1 MVKINQL
8 DSSVYNRIAAGEVVE
23 RPKSVIKEL
32 VENSIDAGATEITIE
47 IEDGGKSSI
56 KITDNGCGISREY
69 VATAFLPHATSKISN
84 VEDLDTIATLGFRGE
99 ALASIAS
106 VSIIELTTRAFDE
119 QVGSRIEL
127 KGGEVIGIEEADCNH
142 GTTICVRRLFYNT
155 PAREKFLKKA
165 KSEEGEVTKTVSDL
179 ILANPTIAFRYYADS
194 SCIFTSTGGGLEDAV
209 FAVYPRSITSKLIPV
224 SYRQG
229 NYSVSG
235 YISTPELTK
244 PNRSYQTAII
254 NGRIIVNSTVST
266 AISSGYGSALMKR
279 AFPVY
284 VIDIVMPFD
293 ELDVNVHP
301 NKTDVRFLDSRNIFS
316 LLYRAVESALSGNAA
331 VFSAKN
337 VLDNDNKPKDDL
349 FEPNKS
355 SSDTNNSNITHNS
368 EQLKSKTD
376 TISDID
382 KDYNTCS
389 SSNKITNED
398 KILSRECN
406 DDIANIVKPIIDD
419 DATTA
424 ATKTELTKQREK
436 STDDTI
442 ERLSTMMPINKGTV
456 GVSGK
461 ITFREP
467 VTDAIYAKAPKKKE
481 EHCESDLFIQVE
493 ELFKENYN
501 VIGQIFN
508 TYVIVHKGEYV
519 YLIDQ
524 HAAHERL
531 LYDDLSERLAKGSVL
546 SQQLLIPQIIDVSA
560 TDAGYLKEILPELAA
575 IGLDIEEFGAN
586 TFKVSAV
593 PSMLISFDLEK
604 FIDALLADRNK
615 LSQIKVKD
623 LLHDTLAVTACKAA
637 IKAGDKLNDYQIKAL
652 LNLMKDNTPLQCPHG
667 RPAIIAFTRKDID
680 KLFRRIL

>member
-127 KGGEVIGIEEADCNH
+127 KGGEVIDIEDADCNN

-284 VIDIVMPFD
+284 VIDVVMPFD

-331 VFSAKN
+331 VFSARN
-337 VLDNDNKPKDDL
+337 VFDEDNKIKNDV
-349 FEPNKS
+349 FEQNKS
-355 SSDTNNSNITHNS
+355 SSDTNNSNIIHNS
-368 EQLKSKTD
+368 EQSKVKINATSEND
-376 TISDID
+376 KDNTTHSASDIIISES
-382 KDYNTCS
+382 KV
-389 SSNKITNED
+389 
-398 KILSRECN
+398 LSRKQN
-406 DDIANIVKPIIDD
+406 DDISNKVKPVIDD
-419 DATTA
+419 VTTV
-424 ATKTELTKQREK
+424 ATKTAPTNQREK

-442 ERLSTMMPINKGTV
+442 ERLATMMPVNKGTV

-481 EHCESDLFIQVE
+481 EHCESDLFIQAE

-560 TDAGYLKEILPELAA
+560 TDAGYLKEIIPELAA

-604 FIDALLADRNK
+604 FINALLADRNK
-615 LSQIKVKD
+615 LSQIKVKN

>member
-127 KGGEVIGIEEADCNH
+127 KGGEVIGIEDADCNN

-284 VIDIVMPFD
+284 VIDVVMPFD

-331 VFSAKN
+331 VFSARN
-337 VLDNDNKPKDDL
+337 VFDKDNKIKNDV

-355 SSDTNNSNITHNS
+355 SSDTNNSNIIHNS
-368 EQLKSKTD
+368 EQSKVKINATSEND
-376 TISDID
+376 KDNTTHSASDIIISES
-382 KDYNTCS
+382 KV
-389 SSNKITNED
+389 
-398 KILSRECN
+398 LSRKQN
-406 DDIANIVKPIIDD
+406 DDISNKVKPVIDD
-419 DATTA
+419 VTTA
-424 ATKTELTKQREK
+424 ATKTASTNQREK

-442 ERLSTMMPINKGTV
+442 ERLATMMPINKGTV

-481 EHCESDLFIQVE
+481 EHCESDLFIQAE

-560 TDAGYLKEILPELAA
+560 TDAGYLKEIIPELAA

-604 FIDALLADRNK
+604 FINALLADRNK
-615 LSQIKVKD
+615 LSQIKVKN

>member
-127 KGGEVIGIEEADCNH
+127 KGGEVIGIEDADCNN

-284 VIDIVMPFD
+284 VIDVVMPFD

-331 VFSAKN
+331 VFSARN
-337 VLDNDNKPKDDL
+337 VFDKDNKIKNDV

-355 SSDTNNSNITHNS
+355 SSDTNNSNIIHNS
-368 EQLKSKTD
+368 EQSKVKINTTSEND
-376 TISDID
+376 KDNTTHSASDIIISES
-382 KDYNTCS
+382 KV
-389 SSNKITNED
+389 
-398 KILSRECN
+398 LSRKQN
-406 DDIANIVKPIIDD
+406 DDISNKVKPVIDD
-419 DATTA
+419 VTTA
-424 ATKTELTKQREK
+424 ATKTASTNQREK

-442 ERLSTMMPINKGTV
+442 ERLATMMPINKGTV

-481 EHCESDLFIQVE
+481 EHCESDLFIQAE

-560 TDAGYLKEILPELAA
+560 TDAGYLKEIIPELAA

-604 FIDALLADRNK
+604 FINALLADRNK
-615 LSQIKVKD
+615 LSQIKVKN

>member
-127 KGGEVIGIEEADCNH
+127 KGGEVIGIEDADCNN

-284 VIDIVMPFD
+284 VIDVVMPFD

-331 VFSAKN
+331 VFSARN
-337 VLDNDNKPKDDL
+337 VFDKDNKIKNDV

-355 SSDTNNSNITHNS
+355 SSDTNNSNIIHNS
-368 EQLKSKTD
+368 EQSKVKINATSEND
-376 TISDID
+376 KDNTTHSASDIIISES
-382 KDYNTCS
+382 KV
-389 SSNKITNED
+389 
-398 KILSRECN
+398 LSRKQN
-406 DDIANIVKPIIDD
+406 DDISNKVKPVIDD
-419 DATTA
+419 VTTA
-424 ATKTELTKQREK
+424 DTKTAPTNQREK

-442 ERLSTMMPINKGTV
+442 KRLATMMPINKGTV

-481 EHCESDLFIQVE
+481 EHCESDLFIQAE

-560 TDAGYLKEILPELAA
+560 TDAGYLKEIIPELAA

-604 FIDALLADRNK
+604 FINALLADRNK
-615 LSQIKVKD
+615 LSQIKVKN

>member
-127 KGGEVIGIEEADCNH
+127 KGGEVIGIEDADCNN

-284 VIDIVMPFD
+284 VIDVVMPFD

-331 VFSAKN
+331 VFSARN
-337 VLDNDNKPKDDL
+337 VFDKDNKIKNDV

-355 SSDTNNSNITHNS
+355 SSDTNNSNIIHNS
-368 EQLKSKTD
+368 EQSKVKINATSEND
-376 TISDID
+376 KDNTTHSASDIIISES
-382 KDYNTCS
+382 KV
-389 SSNKITNED
+389 
-398 KILSRECN
+398 LSRKQN
-406 DDIANIVKPIIDD
+406 DDISNKVKPVIDD
-419 DATTA
+419 VTTA
-424 ATKTELTKQREK
+424 DTKTAPTNQREK

-442 ERLSTMMPINKGTV
+442 ERLATMMPINKGTV

-481 EHCESDLFIQVE
+481 EHCESDLFIQAE

-560 TDAGYLKEILPELAA
+560 TDAGYLKEIIPELAA

-604 FIDALLADRNK
+604 FINALLADRNK
-615 LSQIKVKD
+615 LSQIKVKN

>member
-127 KGGEVIGIEEADCNH
+127 KGGEVIGIEDADCNN

-284 VIDIVMPFD
+284 VIDVVMPFD

-331 VFSAKN
+331 VFSARN
-337 VLDNDNKPKDDL
+337 VFDKDNKIKNDV

-355 SSDTNNSNITHNS
+355 SSDTNNSNIIHNS
-368 EQLKSKTD
+368 EQSKVKINATSEND
-376 TISDID
+376 KDNTTHSASDIIISES
-382 KDYNTCS
+382 KV
-389 SSNKITNED
+389 
-398 KILSRECN
+398 LSRKQN
-406 DDIANIVKPIIDD
+406 DDISNKVKPVIDD
-419 DATTA
+419 VTTA
-424 ATKTELTKQREK
+424 DTKTAPTNQREK

-442 ERLSTMMPINKGTV
+442 KRLATMMPINKGTV

-481 EHCESDLFIQVE
+481 EHCESDLFIQAE

-560 TDAGYLKEILPELAA
+560 TDAGYLKEIIPELAA

-604 FIDALLADRNK
+604 FINALLADRNK
-615 LSQIKVKD
+615 LSQIKVKN
-623 LLHDTLAVTACKAA
+623 LLHDTLAVTACKTA
-637 IKAGDKLNDYQIKAL
+637 IKAGDKLNDYQINAL

>member
-119 QVGSRIEL
+119 QAGSRIEL
-127 KGGEVIGIEEADCNH
+127 KGGEVIGIEDADCNN

-209 FAVYPRSITSKLIPV
+209 FAVYPRSITSNLIPV

-235 YISTPELTK
+235 FISTPELTK

-284 VIDIVMPFD
+284 VIDVVMPFD

-331 VFSAKN
+331 VFSARN
-337 VLDNDNKPKDDL
+337 VFDKDNKIKNDV

-355 SSDTNNSNITHNS
+355 CSDTNNSNIVHNS
-368 EQLKSKTD
+368 EQSKVKINSTSEND
-376 TISDID
+376 KDNTTHSASDIIISES
-382 KDYNTCS
+382 KV
-389 SSNKITNED
+389 
-398 KILSRECN
+398 LSRKQN
-406 DDIANIVKPIIDD
+406 DDISNKVKPVIDD
-419 DATTA
+419 VTTA
-424 ATKTELTKQREK
+424 DTKTAPTNQREK

-442 ERLSTMMPINKGTV
+442 KRLATMMPINKGTV

-481 EHCESDLFIQVE
+481 EHCESDLFIQAE

-560 TDAGYLKEILPELAA
+560 TDAGYLKEIIPELAA

-604 FIDALLADRNK
+604 FINALLADRNK
-615 LSQIKVKD
+615 LSQIKVKN

-637 IKAGDKLNDYQIKAL
+637 IKAGDKLNDYQINAL

>member
-127 KGGEVIGIEEADCNH
+127 KGGEVIGIEDADCNN

-165 KSEEGEVTKTVSDL
+165 KSEEGEVTKTISDL

-284 VIDIVMPFD
+284 VIDVVMPFD

-331 VFSAKN
+331 VFSARN
-337 VLDNDNKPKDDL
+337 VFDKDNKIKNDV

-355 SSDTNNSNITHNS
+355 SSDTNNSNIIHNS
-368 EQLKSKTD
+368 EQSKVKINATSEND
-376 TISDID
+376 KDNTTHSASDIIISES
-382 KDYNTCS
+382 KV
-389 SSNKITNED
+389 
-398 KILSRECN
+398 LSRKQN
-406 DDIANIVKPIIDD
+406 DDISNKVKPVIDD
-419 DATTA
+419 VTTA
-424 ATKTELTKQREK
+424 ATKTASTNQREK

-442 ERLSTMMPINKGTV
+442 ERLATMMPINKGTV

-481 EHCESDLFIQVE
+481 EHCESDLFIQAE

-560 TDAGYLKEILPELAA
+560 TDAGYLKEIIPELAA

-604 FIDALLADRNK
+604 FINALLADRNK
-615 LSQIKVKD
+615 LSQIKVKN

>member
-127 KGGEVIGIEEADCNH
+127 KGGEVIDIEDADCNN

-235 YISTPELTK
+235 FISTPELTK

-284 VIDIVMPFD
+284 VIDVVMPFD

-316 LLYRAVESALSGNAA
+316 LLYRAVESAISGNAA
-331 VFSAKN
+331 VFSARN
-337 VLDNDNKPKDDL
+337 VFDKDNKIKNGV

-355 SSDTNNSNITHNS
+355 SSDTNNSNIIHNS
-368 EQLKSKTD
+368 EQSKVKINATSEND
-376 TISDID
+376 KDNTTHSASDIIISES
-382 KDYNTCS
+382 KV
-389 SSNKITNED
+389 
-398 KILSRECN
+398 LSRKQN
-406 DDIANIVKPIIDD
+406 DDISNKVKPVIDD
-419 DATTA
+419 VTTA
-424 ATKTELTKQREK
+424 ATKTAPTNQREK

-442 ERLSTMMPINKGTV
+442 ERLATMMPVNKGTV

-481 EHCESDLFIQVE
+481 EHCESDLFIQAE

-560 TDAGYLKEILPELAA
+560 TDAGYLKEIIPELAA

-604 FIDALLADRNK
+604 FINALLADRNK
-615 LSQIKVKD
+615 LSQIKVKN

-637 IKAGDKLNDYQIKAL
+637 IKAGDKLNDYQINAL

>member
-1 MVKINQL
+1 MAKINQL

-47 IEDGGKSSI
+47 IEDGGKSMI

-69 VATAFLPHATSKISN
+69 VATAFLPHATSKIAN

-119 QVGSRIEL
+119 HVGSRIEL
-127 KGGEVIGIEEADCNH
+127 KGGEVIAIEDADCNN

-165 KSEEGEVTKTVSDL
+165 KSEEGEVTKIVSDL

-229 NYSVSG
+229 NYRVSG

-254 NGRIIVNSTVST
+254 NGRIIVNTTVST

-301 NKTDVRFLDSRNIFS
+301 NKTDVRFLDNRNIFS
-316 LLYRAVESALSGNAA
+316 LLYRAVESALSGKAT

-337 VLDNDNKPKDDL
+337 VLNNDEGRKIETEESDKG
-349 FEPNKS
+349 S
-355 SSDTNNSNITHNS
+355 SEVNNSKISYNS
-368 EQLKSKTD
+368 EQFNSKIDVAHKTD
-376 TISDID
+376 KDDTHILSDIIID
-382 KDYNTCS
+382 KGKDLP
-389 SSNKITNED
+389 KGLDE
-398 KILSRECN
+398 
-406 DDIANIVKPIIDD
+406 NIVRDNAVIDSS
-419 DATTA
+419 TTVIKA
-424 ATKTELTKQREK
+424 ESSDRKN

-442 ERLSTMMPINKGTV
+442 ARLSTMAPINKSSV

-461 ITFREP
+461 ITFKEP
-467 VTDAIYAKAPKKKE
+467 VTDAIYAKAPKKIE
-481 EHCESDLFIQVE
+481 EHSESDLFIQAE
-493 ELFKENYN
+493 DLFRENYN
-501 VIGQIFN
+501 IIGQIFN
-508 TYVIVHKGEYV
+508 TFVIVHKGEYV

-531 LYDDLSERLAKGSVL
+531 LYDDLSERLAKGNVL

-560 TDAGYLKEILPELAA
+560 TDAGYLKEIIPELAT

-593 PSMLISFDLEK
+593 PSMLINFDLEK
-604 FIDALLADRNK
+604 FIAALLSDRNK
-615 LSQIKVKD
+615 LSQIKVKN